1 MPRSYQQII
10 QKGIDRLQFIANQ
23 EVKAQKRR
31 PKRVGEKPNA
41 GTLFAI
47 RNKRLSIREAAL
59 RNVQIVIRYRKI
71 TTGELKKYI
80 VAPYSYR
87 YRMTRQGRRKM
98 LFAYDMEEKKIKGFV
113 VNAIRN
119 VVITDRKFR
128 PKWPVEIA
136 TWLIAPSV
144 LWFIFSLCNNSLIMG

>member
-1 MPRSYQQII
+1 MPRSFQKVI
-10 QKGIDRLQFIANQ
+10 QKGIDRLQFIAEQ
-23 EVKAQKRR
+23 EAKASQRKAR
-31 PKRVGEKPNA
+31 RVGEKQRT

-59 RNVQIVIRYRKI
+59 RNVQIVMRYRKT

-87 YRMTRQGRRKM
+87 YRMTKNGRRKM
-98 LFAYDMEEKKIKGFV
+98 LFAYDMKERKIKGFV
-113 VNAIRN
+113 VKGIRN
-119 VVITDRKFR
+119 VSITDRKFR

-136 TWLIAPSV
+136 IKVLVPSL
-144 LWFIFSLCNNSLIMG
+144 LWIGHTISSTCYLFG

>member
-10 QKGIDRLQFIANQ
+10 QKGVDRLKFIVEQ
-23 EVKAQKRR
+23 EGKAQKRR
-31 PKRVGEKPNA
+31 PRRTKISNLT
-41 GTLFAI
+41 GTLFSI
-47 RNKRLSIREAAL
+47 RNKRLAIREAAL
-59 RNVQIVIRYRKI
+59 RNVQIVIRYKKT
-71 TTGELKKYI
+71 TTGESKKYI

-87 YRMTRQGRRKM
+87 YQMTSKGRRKM
-98 LFAYDMEEKKIKGFV
+98 LMAYDMEDKHIKGFV
-113 VNAIRN
+113 VRAIRN
-119 VVITDRKFR
+119 VTITDRKFR